1 MALPLCGDKGPL
13 EWLMD
18 NWRHMVGTVR
28 TLASNYGKEQA
39 QSRVGQIS
47 EQEAT
52 EALRVHKGN
61 IWAAV
66 TESVEQRQSKVIISS
81 YV

>member
-1 MALPLCGDKGPL
+1 
-13 EWLMD
+13 
-18 NWRHMVGTVR
+18 MVGTVR
-28 TLASNYGKEQA
+28 TLASNYGKELTQNK
-39 QSRVGQIS
+39 VGDIS

-66 TESVEQRQSKVIISS
+66 TESVEQRQSKVLPLLYGNVHCISS
-81 YV
+81 NRMKKA